1 MLGWAR
7 GTQGTI
13 ELLFVWEKRRH
24 PIAIIYG
31 RKDLMFLEEFGCR
44 GDVPSSPALSMYT
57 RECYVTP
64 WLGVFGAE
72 KRKASLALVPGP
84 REETISRHLRLM

>member
-44 GDVPSSPALSMYT
+44 GMSHLLQISQYI
-57 RECYVTP
+57 RECYVMP
-64 WLGVFGAE
+64 WVGVFGAE
-72 KRKASLALVPGP
+72 KLNPSLALVPGP
-84 REETISRHLRLM
+84 REETILRHLRLM